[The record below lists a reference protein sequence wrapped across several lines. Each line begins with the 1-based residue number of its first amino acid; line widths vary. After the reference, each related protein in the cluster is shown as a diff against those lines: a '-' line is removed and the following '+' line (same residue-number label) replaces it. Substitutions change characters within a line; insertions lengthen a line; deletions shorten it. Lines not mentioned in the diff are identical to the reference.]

1 MNQVVIFGIM
11 LATVIVG
18 KLLARHV
25 PQIPLPFFLIGLGA
39 ALAIMPSLRSFTID
53 PSAFS
58 FAIIAPLL
66 FNEGQNASRGQ
77 IGRSL
82 TNIVSLAV
90 GLVIVS
96 VVILGFGVHAL
107 FPVIPLSLAFALI
120 AIVTPTDASA
130 VSAVAQAN
138 PLSTSQMQLLN
149 NESLFNDAAGIV
161 AFDLALSA
169 YISGQFSATDAL
181 LDFLFVF
188 FGGILLGALAG
199 IFIVN
204 LRAWLIRIGDD
215 EPLIMVGIQLLTPLL
230 VYFLAEELARS
241 GILAVVAAGSAQGV
255 ERDRLRLTSARMQII
270 SANVWEM
277 IAAVLSGLVFVLLGV
292 SLPNVVIEAL
302 RGQAGLFGLLI
313 GIGAFIYVA
322 KSFVR
327 FIWSRTLLKM
337 GKKHRWRN
345 ALIMMLGGANGTIT
359 LSLAFSIPQTVAG
372 HHFALRQGLILIA
385 AVEILLSLI
394 VPVIVLPFCVSKP
407 PKRNR
412 QFIWLRRMLAAG
424 IDAMRDETEH
434 HSEAQ
439 IVADALAQEM
449 ILNDNPSRRLQR
461 TIFEGTIT
469 AEKSAIE
476 TLRMNGTITRDEAH
490 YYNRFIDLNDFTAD
504 QRLWKNL
511 WLRFRF
517 SFNMGRMYKAFNE
530 AQNAF
535 LTTPLNLEPI
545 YWKRQF
551 AAHGEDLLPIEQAG
565 YTAVMRYLQRIE
577 TIQNRS
583 AVNTIRR
590 FYRDRHR
597 RVHSES
603 FDGDALY
610 AMFLKAFHAEY
621 EFIQQAFT
629 DGKLSRDLM
638 QRLQTR
644 ITFDEITYLKNQDS
658 FID

>member
-18 KLLARHV
+18 NLLARHV

-90 GLVIVS
+90 GLVLVS

-188 FGGILLGALAG
+188 FGGILFGALAG

-230 VYFLAEELARS
+230 VYFLAEELALS
-241 GILAVVAAGSAQGV
+241 GILAVVAAGIAQGV

-270 SANVWEM
+270 SV
-277 IAAVLSGLVFVLLGV
+277 
-292 SLPNVVIEAL
+292 
-302 RGQAGLFGLLI
+302 
-313 GIGAFIYVA
+313 GAFIYVA

-394 VPVIVLPFCVSKP
+394 VPVIILPFCVPKP

>member
-1 MNQVVIFGIM
+1 
-11 LATVIVG
+11 
-18 KLLARHV
+18 
-25 PQIPLPFFLIGLGA
+25 
-39 ALAIMPSLRSFTID
+39 
-53 PSAFS
+53 
-58 FAIIAPLL
+58 
-66 FNEGQNASRGQ
+66 
-77 IGRSL
+77 
-82 TNIVSLAV
+82 
-90 GLVIVS
+90 
-96 VVILGFGVHAL
+96 
-107 FPVIPLSLAFALI
+107 
-120 AIVTPTDASA
+120 
-130 VSAVAQAN
+130 
-138 PLSTSQMQLLN
+138 
-149 NESLFNDAAGIV
+149 
-161 AFDLALSA
+161 
-169 YISGQFSATDAL
+169 
-181 LDFLFVF
+181 
-188 FGGILLGALAG
+188 
-199 IFIVN
+199 
-204 LRAWLIRIGDD
+204 
-215 EPLIMVGIQLLTPLL
+215 
-230 VYFLAEELARS
+230 
-241 GILAVVAAGSAQGV
+241 
-255 ERDRLRLTSARMQII
+255 
-270 SANVWEM
+270 
-277 IAAVLSGLVFVLLGV
+277 
-292 SLPNVVIEAL
+292 
-302 RGQAGLFGLLI
+302 
-313 GIGAFIYVA
+313 
-322 KSFVR
+322 
-327 FIWSRTLLKM
+327 
-337 GKKHRWRN
+337 
-345 ALIMMLGGANGTIT
+345 
-359 LSLAFSIPQTVAG
+359 
-372 HHFALRQGLILIA
+372 
-385 AVEILLSLI
+385 
-394 VPVIVLPFCVSKP
+394 
-407 PKRNR
+407 
-412 QFIWLRRMLAAG
+412 
-424 IDAMRDETEH
+424 MRDETEH

-449 ILNDNPSRRLQR
+449 ILNDNPSHRLQR

>member
-18 KLLARHV
+18 NLLARHV

-90 GLVIVS
+90 GLVLVS

-188 FGGILLGALAG
+188 FGGILFGALAG
-199 IFIVN
+199 TFIVN

-230 VYFLAEELARS
+230 VYFLAEELALS
-241 GILAVVAAGSAQGV
+241 GILAVVAAGIAQGV

-292 SLPNVVIEAL
+292 SLPNVVVEAL

-394 VPVIVLPFCVSKP
+394 VPVIVLPFCVPKP

-449 ILNDNPSRRLQR
+449 ILNDNPSHRLQR

>member
-18 KLLARHV
+18 NLLARHV

-90 GLVIVS
+90 GLVLVS

-188 FGGILLGALAG
+188 FGGILFGALAG

-230 VYFLAEELARS
+230 VYFLAEELALS
-241 GILAVVAAGSAQGV
+241 GILAVVAAGIAQGV

-313 GIGAFIYVA
+313 GIGAFIYGA

-394 VPVIVLPFCVSKP
+394 VPVIILPFCVPKP

>member
-18 KLLARHV
+18 NLLARHV

-90 GLVIVS
+90 GLVLVS

-188 FGGILLGALAG
+188 FGGILFGALAG

-230 VYFLAEELARS
+230 VYFLAEELALS
-241 GILAVVAAGSAQGV
+241 GILAVVAAGIAQGV

-394 VPVIVLPFCVSKP
+394 VPVITLPFCVPKP

>member
-11 LATVIVG
+11 LATVIIG
-18 KLLARHV
+18 NLLARHV

-82 TNIVSLAV
+82 TNIVSLAI
-90 GLVIVS
+90 GLVLVS

-107 FPVIPLSLAFALI
+107 FPVIPLNLAFALI

-138 PLSTSQMQLLN
+138 PLSTNQMQLLN

-188 FGGILLGALAG
+188 FGRILFGALAG

-230 VYFLAEELARS
+230 VYFLAQELALS
-241 GILAVVAAGSAQGV
+241 GILAVVAAGIAQGV

-313 GIGAFIYVA
+313 GIGAFIYVV

-394 VPVIVLPFCVSKP
+394 VPVIVLPFCVPKP